1 MNDLYELKVSVEGLT
16 QTLRDLNR
24 LDATMEKLGG
34 KTPGLDQFESR
45 MAVAMRDMTQAA
57 NQMVIASSRMS
68 SSAQSM
74 LQGLGNQAKTI
85 EKTLSGVTASAKKSI
100 QMKWKDVDFSWYL
113 ETINRMNKGYK
124 ASAAEVQ
131 RLTKLTK
138 KYAEAKKL
146 VDANPE
152 TAAAFKDLAG
162 GRALKYLQNNDFS
175 RQATILKTQENAAK
189 LDKAQKELNA
199 QRLRDEKSLQD
210 ALAVMDKRDAER
222 MQRAAARQKEAVR
235 NYRAMQFD
243 AKQGAAQAVAADKAL
258 ASELKLT
265 QAVGQRSL
273 AYDKYLT
280 KVQDDVRLKTGS
292 LTALK
297 GQVAQLKHIEAE
309 YQRINALQGRERMM
323 AQAGFKSRYGA
334 SAWGADASA
343 ARTTLLASAAGEVD
357 RRFADANKKLIQT
370 HNYSKKVHD
379 VWRGIAAAT
388 GNLWLSWGNFVG
400 MAAGLAL
407 GGSVFKSLTLGKDLG
422 WQMELVGVAAETGRK
437 NVNDLRDEVLALGSQ
452 GSLYGPVQLAS
463 ALRILAQAGLKTKE
477 ALAVLPT
484 TLNLSLVAEVDT
496 ERSALFLAGLRS
508 AFSLADNEVA
518 QAADQTAKAA
528 AESQTSIEQMME
540 SMKQASSE
548 ANKFGVSV
556 SDTSTVLA
564 LLARVNIT
572 GSAAGTAMKNLL
584 TDLAGRTDRSRKA
597 LEALGISAYN
607 SSGMVKP
614 FSQIV
619 GELQERFAGMTDQ
632 QKQGWMRSFLNE
644 RGMRAA
650 NVLLNTTNEEFER
663 LRKNIDR
670 AGENMGYTNSQAQ
683 LLAKTTEGMF
693 RGMKSSWEST
703 FASNGVANEGQFQ
716 ELISSMTSLAN
727 SSDLKSG
734 LSLLTKGFL
743 GVGQGLIGL
752 AHAASV
758 ATPAI
763 LTLGAYL
770 GGSYTVMLAK
780 AASGALASG
789 AATGLF
795 TKAVLGLKAVLVST
809 PWGVALGTVAAV
821 ATAAYISWD
830 SLQKKVADVRTE
842 LSAIPAAAGAVSN
855 EVYEAFNTSGK
866 GFDID
871 KRLGIGVSIDKLNQL
886 SGAAEKISKEFE
898 LSQAKTAGD
907 FQSNLTK
914 ILAVTADEAQK
925 SSTRMKELS
934 GEAST
939 HELEQRVM
947 VKDRTKSILTEQLTK
962 FDQHYSSVKD
972 LSKDAMDV
980 RLHYEQ
986 ELDRVTRELMT
997 DRTALA
1003 VKQMQETAAEAI
1015 AQQGAL
1021 NAFFGRVSNTFSG
1034 NGANNRS
1041 AMRVLGAA
1049 RSGDTSG
1056 LSGTEVKALNELVS
1070 GASIGLQEAHAALAK
1085 VGGLVDTQATAARRN
1100 SYHNKTQVQS
1110 WMDLTNSDPQKSA
1123 VMSQRNLNQIQARM
1137 DQVNQELAVAVFE
1150 HRKVGLREELKNLT
1164 SDFEIEKSRLNLAT
1178 ELQSRQAKT
1187 ARIRAAS
1194 EVDYREENDPPTKAD
1209 KTKAV
1214 RAPQD
1219 FSGTKAIDIQR
1230 QRLEQEFKFLQTQ
1243 RENAISKSGAVP
1255 AELSAR
1261 LVSVADS
1268 LDALS
1273 AAAETEKI
1281 RLERNK
1287 AEAYLKDKNTT
1298 AEGRQAASATL
1309 KALNAAFPGRVTSRF
1324 GTRTMGGKRG
1334 FHNGVDI
1341 AMPIGTRLNAPESG
1355 RVSSVWSNS
1364 RGGNQMQFV
1373 GDSGKTYGLAHLS
1386 QAVAKVGQRL
1396 EAGDLM
1402 AKSGNTGRST
1412 GPHLHLTLTV
1422 NGKKVDPQKAK
1433 LGGIA
1438 GASSEA
1444 AYLGDVSAGSYE
1456 RKGDAARKQMRE
1468 DAYLSTV
1475 KEAEATKIS
1484 LQQREHMLTVQE
1496 TLGNLSQRERR
1507 EQEHL
1512 LQVEKMKLE
1521 TKLKVAELMAKG
1533 DDYQAGLMQEE
1544 GNRSVAQEVEK
1555 FQATQQAQQD
1565 WKTGIK
1571 TAYQVLVD
1579 DSVNYGTFAASAFDS
1594 VTGTMIGAMQQL
1606 AVTGKLNFR
1615 EMTAS
1620 ILSDL
1625 AKIAMRMA
1633 MLKLIEGVG
1642 SMVGGGF
1649 TESGAAASS
1658 AWGSAAGGYTGLLAS
1673 AKGNAFGPQGHL
1685 TAYAAGGV
1693 VSSPTPFRHAGGRG
1707 LMGENGAEGILPLSR
1722 MPNGDLGV
1730 QMMGASGG
1738 AMVNAP
1744 VNVSV
1749 VVNSDGSSET
1759 EMNEGLAKQL
1769 GENIKGMVL
1778 QFIQTELRPG
1788 GSINN
1793 AIRGT

>member
-1 MNDLYELKVSVEGLT
+1 MNELYELKVSVEGLT

-34 KTPGLDQFESR
+34 KTTGLDQFESR
-45 MAVAMRDMTQAA
+45 LNAAMRDMTQAA
-57 NQMVIASSRMS
+57 NQMVVASDRMS
-68 SSAQSM
+68 TSAKSM

-138 KYAEAKKL
+138 KYAETKKL

-175 RQATILKTQENAAK
+175 RQADILRSQENATK
-189 LDKAQKELNA
+189 LVKAQKEFNA
-199 QRLRDEKSLQD
+199 QRLREEKSLQD

-222 MQRAAARQKEAVR
+222 MQHAAARQKEAVR

-477 ALAVLPT
+477 ALAMLPT

-540 SMKQASSE
+540 SMKQAASE
-548 ANKFGVSV
+548 SNKFGVSV

-564 LLARVNIT
+564 MLARVNIT

-716 ELISSMTSLAN
+716 ELIASMTSLAN

-795 TKAVLGLKAVLVST
+795 TKAVLGLKAVFVST

-914 ILAVTADEAQK
+914 IIAVTADEAQK

-1034 NGANNRS
+1034 NGANNQS

-1209 KTKAV
+1209 KAKAV

-1255 AELSAR
+1255 AELSTR

-1298 AEGRQAASATL
+1298 AEGRQAASSTL
-1309 KALNAAFPGRVTSRF
+1309 KALNAAFPGEVTSRF
-1324 GTRTMGGKRG
+1324 GMRTMGGKRKP
-1334 FHNGVDI
+1334 HNGVDI

-1355 RVSSVWSNS
+1355 RVSSVWSNA

-1433 LGGIA
+1433 LGGAA

-1444 AYLGDVSAGSYE
+1444 VHLGDMSAGSYE
-1456 RKGDAARKQMRE
+1456 RKGEAARKQMKE

-1475 KEAEATKIS
+1475 KEGEAAKIT
-1484 LQQREHMLTVQE
+1484 LQQREHMLAVQE
-1496 TLGNLSQRERR
+1496 TLGNLSQRERQ

-1533 DDYQAGLMQEE
+1533 DDYQAGLLQEE
-1544 GNRSVAQEVEK
+1544 GNRSVAQEAEK

-1571 TAYQVLVD
+1571 TAYRNLVD
-1579 DSVNYGTFAASAFDS
+1579 ESVNYGTFAASAFDS

-1625 AKIAMRMA
+1625 SKIAMKMA

-1642 SMVGGGF
+1642 SMFGGF
-1649 TESGAAASS
+1649 TESGAPASS
-1658 AWGSAAGGYTGLLAS
+1658 SWGSAAGGYTGLLAS

-1685 TAYAAGGV
+1685 TAYASGGV

-1769 GENIKGMVL
+1769 GENIKGVVL